1 MDIRTVR
8 RAAELLSR
16 LSGRRQEVAVLP
28 MRVQKAPFPDGPAD
42 ALPRAV
48 PESVGIQSGYLQ
60 EFLKQAAADKTENLH
75 SLTVLR
81 HGKVIAACSFAP
93 FDRDVWHVTHSL
105 CKTVTGLCA
114 GILIGDGLLSP
125 DERVVDLFP
134 EKASPLARIRWRGL
148 LVRHLLNM
156 TSGASLNEVAS
167 VTQMDWVRGFLDST
181 PQFEPGREFQYNSMN
196 SYMLSAIICKKTG
209 KTLTEFLEA
218 RLFGPMGIRNFH
230 WETCPLGIEKGGWGL
245 YLKQEDMAKLGLLVL
260 RRGEWAGRALVPAD
274 YIGEMSRR
282 QSEPPESMSDYG
294 YGFQC
299 WLWARPGSVLF
310 NGLFGQNILVIPE
323 LDMVIASNAGRNRMF
338 GKSSYLSLCERYFG
352 AGVRLP
358 DRCPPD
364 PRAYRRLC
372 RTVRQLEAG
381 ALPEK
386 GVFSFLERLRQQRLR
401 ETHSAAVAG
410 RRYVF
415 EPGAARLLPLFVQ
428 LLENNYTTGISA
440 VCFSCEAKQLYITF
454 EEGEERNTLE
464 VGFSA
469 AARGKVCANGEEQL
483 VAVSGVWTQN
493 EDGVPVLKLDIA
505 FLEQASTRHIKLFFD
520 AEETVR
526 MRITETPS
534 KQALQDGAAAIF
546 GGNRLLGAFSGAV
559 DGKARMEAWLSA
571 LAEPELTGRL
581 EREEEK
587 RGAK

>member
-181 PQFEPGREFQYNSMN
+181 PQFEPGRDCLLYT
-196 SYMLSAIICKKTG
+196 SARPS
-209 KTLTEFLEA
+209 A
-218 RLFGPMGIRNFH
+218 R
-230 WETCPLGIEKGGWGL
+230 CS
-245 YLKQEDMAKLGLLVL
+245 
-260 RRGEWAGRALVPAD
+260 
-274 YIGEMSRR
+274 SRR
-282 QSEPPESMSDYG
+282 RRRSP
-294 YGFQC
+294 C
-299 WLWARPGSVLF
+299 V
-310 NGLFGQNILVIPE
+310 
-323 LDMVIASNAGRNRMF
+323 
-338 GKSSYLSLCERYFG
+338 
-352 AGVRLP
+352 
-358 DRCPPD
+358 
-364 PRAYRRLC
+364 RRL
-372 RTVRQLEAG
+372 RT
-381 ALPEK
+381 
-386 GVFSFLERLRQQRLR
+386 
-401 ETHSAAVAG
+401 
-410 RRYVF
+410 
-415 EPGAARLLPLFVQ
+415 
-428 LLENNYTTGISA
+428 
-440 VCFSCEAKQLYITF
+440 
-454 EEGEERNTLE
+454 
-464 VGFSA
+464 
-469 AARGKVCANGEEQL
+469 
-483 VAVSGVWTQN
+483 
-493 EDGVPVLKLDIA
+493 
-505 FLEQASTRHIKLFFD
+505 
-520 AEETVR
+520 
-526 MRITETPS
+526 
-534 KQALQDGAAAIF
+534 
-546 GGNRLLGAFSGAV
+546 
-559 DGKARMEAWLSA
+559 
-571 LAEPELTGRL
+571 
-581 EREEEK
+581 
-587 RGAK
+587 